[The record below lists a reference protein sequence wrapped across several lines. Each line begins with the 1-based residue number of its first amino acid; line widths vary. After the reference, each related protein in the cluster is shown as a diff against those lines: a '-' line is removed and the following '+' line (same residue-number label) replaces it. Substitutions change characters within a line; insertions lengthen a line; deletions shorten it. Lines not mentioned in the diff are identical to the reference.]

1 MVKQSYGSTTWD
13 EETGGKRG
21 GAGAGGGKRDQ
32 FMRLENG
39 PNVLRVVTKPHR
51 YLSHKYKVEGDQGYG
66 EKIPCSMPL
75 HGSCPVCDL
84 KDKPKKRWF
93 VGVIDRKHS
102 QYKILDISVLVYDAL
117 KALNR
122 DEDYG
127 DPMNYD
133 IDIKFN
139 KDSTTPSGFYNVV
152 PKPPK
157 PLTESDIAL
166 KATASEEELDKKCTP
181 PTPEWV
187 LAKLNKIRESKGL
200 AAVSAGSVPSASS
213 NGTSAVPVDMSNDDE
228 DIVFPAAGQA

>member
-13 EETGGKRG
+13 EETGGNKRG
-21 GAGAGGGKRDQ
+21 GGGGDHKRDQ
-32 FMRLENG
+32 FMRLQDG

-51 YLSHKYKVEGDQGYG
+51 YLSHKYKMEGDSGYG

-93 VGVIDRKHS
+93 VGVIDRKAN
-102 QYKILDISVLVYDAL
+102 QYKVLDISVLVYDAL

-139 KDSTTPSGFYNVV
+139 KNSTTPSGFYNVV

-157 PLTESDIAL
+157 PLTESDLAI
-166 KATASEEELDKKCTP
+166 KAQASEEELDKKCTP
-181 PTPEWV
+181 PTAEWV

-200 AAVSAGSVPSASS
+200 AALEASTVAPKTS
-213 NGTSAVPVDMSNDDE
+213 NGTAAVPVDMTSDD
-228 DIVFPAAGQA
+228 DDLVFPAAGQA